1 MLHKELRKIK
11 LNSRYDTDCEKMH
24 KKEYQIYKIMT
35 DKQYTRYWVE
45 KYSDLREEEKKMH
58 RKKKMAYVEEKYK
71 EIKNLKMQKE
81 AYKLYHN
88 WLMLL
93 ENISILEQLLSERE
107 MMN

>member
-1 MLHKELRKIK
+1 
-11 LNSRYDTDCEKMH
+11 
-24 KKEYQIYKIMT
+24 
-35 DKQYTRYWVE
+35 
-45 KYSDLREEEKKMH
+45 MH